1 MDLKPF
7 CRFKEK
13 TEAELIGQGVGMNDF
28 AVTAWLMRVSSYC
41 NKSL

>member
-7 CRFKEK
+7 CCFKQK
-13 TEAELIGQGVGMNDF
+13 TEVELVGQGLGMNDF
-28 AVTAWLMRVSSYC
+28 AVTARVMRVSSYC